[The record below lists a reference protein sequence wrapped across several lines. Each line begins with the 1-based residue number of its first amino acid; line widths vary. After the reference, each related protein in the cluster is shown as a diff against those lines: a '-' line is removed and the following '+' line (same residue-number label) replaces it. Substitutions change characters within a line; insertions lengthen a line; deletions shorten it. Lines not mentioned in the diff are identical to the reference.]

1 MWKDKLVEVLV
12 GDLRRDFHHR
22 LKQFSEVSAQNLFL
36 KKILI
41 DFKFQ

>member
-22 LKQFSEVSAQNLFL
+22 LKQFIVSAQNLFL
-36 KKILI
+36 KMIPIHNRL
-41 DFKFQ
+41 

>member
-12 GDLRRDFHHR
+12 GERMRDFHHS
-22 LKQFSEVSAQNLFL
+22 LKQFSVSARNLFL
-36 KKILI
+36 KTILI